1 MARRQDGISLL
12 TVLVLMLVLTMFA
25 SVFVWRMR
33 QDLTQAG
40 RSQRGAAALY
50 LAEAGAEKAL
60 WYLAQ
65 SLEAA
70 TPGNSAASAGYQEQ
84 QGSGRFVIETLTTVS
99 PGTFE
104 VTVRGEVADT
114 TRRIR
119 VTARLVPKALGF
131 GLYAGDAAAVIHQAK
146 LYVVPAVPARKST
159 RRLGDI
165 GVAQWL
171 WVEEGTKMNTLDGEQ
186 LGLSTGA
193 IPDYALYGRSSA
205 LGAGSQEQ
213 DALPDLVA
221 IGGPTLAYGRDRDL
235 LYDVSALR
243 YKYPTVHV
251 RSLRSDQVTMPGVD
265 LERYTALA
273 QENQHNVAL
282 NRTVG
287 EWARDR
293 GLREKRDSYYSQEQ
307 MEWILAYLSSEN
319 RTRTKGQEIG
329 LKGVVFA
336 NGVVTIRNTLRIDEG
351 ALVVRGIVGVM
362 QRAQLEVRH
371 GSASAGLP
379 GVIAFSDGGR
389 IRVAPH
395 ATVVVDGVVLASTG
409 LEVVRARLEVTGA
422 ILTGQGLLNDGG
434 LVTVRYQPSV
444 LGTIGLRSTNDVL
457 LLPVSWREIH

>member
-1 MARRQDGISLL
+1 MSLL

-65 SLEAA
+65 SAEA
-70 TPGNSAASAGYQEQ
+70 TPPTSNHAVSAGYQEQ
-84 QGSGRFVIETLTTVS
+84 HDSGRFVIETLTTVS

-104 VTVRGEVADT
+104 VTVRGEVGDA

-131 GLYAGDAAAVIHQAK
+131 GLYAGDSAAFIHQAR
-146 LYVVPAVPARKST
+146 LYVVPAPPAKKSD

-165 GVAQWL
+165 AIAQWL
-171 WVEEGTKMNTLDGEQ
+171 WVEEGTRVNTLDGEQ
-186 LGLSTGA
+186 LDLSTGV
-193 IPDYALYGRSSA
+193 IRDYALYGRSSA
-205 LGAGSQEQ
+205 LGTGSQEQ

-221 IGGPTLAYGRDRDL
+221 TGAVPLAYGRDRDPL
-235 LYDVSALR
+235 HDATALR
-243 YKYPTVHV
+243 FKYPTVHM
-251 RSLRSDQVTMPGVD
+251 RSLKSDPVTMPGVD
-265 LERYTALA
+265 LERYSALA
-273 QENQHNVAL
+273 QENHRNVDL
-282 NRTVG
+282 NRAVG
-287 EWARDR
+287 QWMHDPNLRD
-293 GLREKRDSYYSQEQ
+293 KRDSHYSQEQ
-307 MEWILAYLSSEN
+307 MEWILSYLRSAN
-319 RTRTKGQEIG
+319 RARARGQEIG
-329 LKGVVFA
+329 MKGVVFV
-336 NGVVTIRNTLRIDEG
+336 NGVVTIRDTLRIDDG

-362 QRAQLEVRH
+362 QRAHLEVRH
-371 GSASAGLP
+371 GSGGAGLP
-379 GVIAFSDGGR
+379 GLIAFGDGGR
-389 IRVAPH
+389 IRIAPQ
-395 ATVVVDGVVLASTG
+395 ATVAADGVVLASTG

-444 LGTIGLRSTNDVL
+444 LGTVGLKSTNDVL